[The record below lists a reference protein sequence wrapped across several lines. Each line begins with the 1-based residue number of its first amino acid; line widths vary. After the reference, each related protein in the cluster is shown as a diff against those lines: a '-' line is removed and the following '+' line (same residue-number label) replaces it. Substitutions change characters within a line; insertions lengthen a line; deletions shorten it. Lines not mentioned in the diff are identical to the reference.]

1 MQRFGGELRNKGR
14 VELVE
19 CKMGVRARSLQ
30 RQLSTNTMARLEINR
45 YCALHYTALHYTA
58 LHYTAP
64 HRLSTTTVA
73 QPDADQIDS
82 LVSSCS
88 LHVSLYKCLL
98 SNAAKIEYS
107 LGRTGQ
113 DCTRLDQGQ
122 QESLWTQDHTA
133 WRALGALTL

>member
-30 RQLSTNTMARLEINR
+30 RQLSINTMARLEINR
-45 YCALHYTALHYTA
+45 YCALHCTALHSTA
-58 LHYTAP
+58 LHCS
-64 HRLSTTTVA
+64 STTTVA

-107 LGRTGQ
+107 LCSTGLAK
-113 DCTRLDQGQ
+113 TGPRAAGKPLDAG
-122 QESLWTQDHTA
+122 
-133 WRALGALTL
+133 